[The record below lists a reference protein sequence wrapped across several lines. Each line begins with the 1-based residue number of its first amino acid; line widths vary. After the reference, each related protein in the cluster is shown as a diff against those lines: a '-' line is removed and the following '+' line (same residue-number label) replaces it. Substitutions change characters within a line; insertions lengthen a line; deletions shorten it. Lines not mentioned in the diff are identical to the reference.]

1 MQNGVRSKR
10 IISVRTPVVLYE
22 KPIINES
29 FCKDTQADD
38 LKDLLSQ
45 VNNSVILPKQL
56 RTYDRFENLKQLS
69 KSVLSK
75 GVNLQNSTKISPSK
89 NSNRA
94 IKSSQHF
101 IELKTTK
108 FPNESPSEI
117 NNRGSYF
124 QDILDRISLRL
135 KKYKNTA
142 KKCLKKPDEPK
153 KLNKLGQVQIIS
165 QTSSLDKTRK
175 RFRSV
180 YGNRS
185 KGFNFF

>member
-22 KPIINES
+22 KTKLNES
-29 FCKDTQADD
+29 FSKDTEADD
-38 LKDLLSQ
+38 VKDLFKQ
-45 VNNSVILPKQL
+45 VNNSVNLPKQL
-56 RTYDRFENLKQLS
+56 RTYHKFENLKQIS
-69 KSVLSK
+69 KSALPKSS
-75 GVNLQNSTKISPSK
+75 NLTKKSKISATKS
-89 NSNRA
+89 SARA

-117 NNRGSYF
+117 NNRSSYF
-124 QDILDRISLRL
+124 QEILDRISLRL
-135 KKYKNTA
+135 KKYKNH
-142 KKCLKKPDEPK
+142 KKTDEQTK
-153 KLNKLGQVQIIS
+153 INKLNQVQIIS
-165 QTSSLDKTRK
+165 QNSSIDKSRK